1 MTNTYLASLQEEES
15 VPTPSKTAS
24 PAPKAPK
31 PEKKEIKP
39 KKSKRSLLKDIS
51 NMGTEDEETKSKKRP
66 AAEKGAK
73 KKEPKTK
80 EPKTKPLLKGQRTI
94 TSFFKA

>member
-15 VPTPSKTAS
+15 VPTSSKTAS
-24 PAPKAPK
+24 PAPKASK
-31 PEKKEIKP
+31 PDKEIKP

-80 EPKTKPLLKGQRTI
+80 ESKTKPLLKGQRTI
-94 TSFFKA
+94 TSFFKV